1 MTLPTTL
8 SPTDG
13 ESDDDQQLS
22 RVTVVVGAHLIDVGL
37 PTTVSVSVLAA
48 EIIAMANLG
57 EVDGLGDDDVP
68 SAQRWTFARIGGAVI
83 DHRRTLAEAE
93 VFDGDVL
100 LIREVGEPASSILAD
115 EVPGPREEPGGIPRL
130 RWPAAATGWY
140 TAGAVLSVAAA
151 LALPAFATAPRLFDV
166 PVAAVVSVL
175 IGLLGAGT
183 AGVRARRAESPNS
196 AAGLFAV
203 VLPLLFGGLLYV
215 VPSAQGIAALPV
227 AFGVTALTALL
238 LLLCTGTGGALF
250 SGLITLAAFGIP
262 TSLAALTAD
271 PAPSTIG
278 AILASFAV
286 VVVYLAPGIT
296 IMLSRLPVPRVPTA
310 GEPLDDIE
318 IQGGTTVN
326 GVDALR
332 AISRVVPTEEG
343 MVQRLTRAS
352 EYLTGVVSA
361 AAIAAVTGACLAIGV
376 IDGFRWPGVA
386 FGVTVATVLCLRGRS
401 HHDRAQAATLIG
413 GGVLT
418 ALLLVTEITVFLPEL
433 RVWAALALIVVTTVV
448 VACGLLA
455 PRVEFSPVMR
465 RLAELGEYL
474 AVGLIVP
481 LACWIVGVYA
491 FFRGLRL

>member
-8 SPTDG
+8 SPPDG

-37 PTTVSVSVLAA
+37 PTTVSASVLAA
-48 EIIAMANLG
+48 EIITMANLG
-57 EVDGLGDDDVP
+57 EVDGHGEDDVP
-68 SAQRWTFARIGGAVI
+68 NAGRWTFARIGGAVI
-83 DHRRTLAEAE
+83 DPRRTLAEAD

-100 LIREVGEPASSILAD
+100 LIREVGEPAPSVLVD
-115 EVPGPREEPGGIPRL
+115 EVPGLGVQPGGAPRA
-130 RWPAAATGWY
+130 RWPAATGWY
-140 TAGAVLSVAAA
+140 AAGALLSMAAA
-151 LALPAFATAPRLFDV
+151 LVLPAFASAPLLFDV
-166 PVAAVVSVL
+166 PVAAMVLVL
-175 IGLLGAGT
+175 IGLLGAGA
-183 AGVRARRAESPNS
+183 AGIGARRAGTRVS

-203 VLPLLFGGLLYV
+203 VAPLLVGGLLHV
-215 VPSAQGIAALPV
+215 VPAAQGIGGLPV
-227 AFGVTALTALL
+227 AFAVTALVALL

-250 SGLITLAAFGIP
+250 SGIITLAAFGIP

-271 PAPSTIG
+271 PAPPTLG
-278 AILASFAV
+278 AILASVAV

-343 MVQRLTRAS
+343 MVQCLSRAS
-352 EYLTGVVSA
+352 EYLTGIVSGA
-361 AAIAAVTGACLAIGV
+361 AVAAVTGACLAFGA
-376 IDGFRWPGVA
+376 IDGFRWPGAA
-386 FGVTVATVLCLRGRS
+386 FGVAVATVLCLRGRS
-401 HHDRAQAATLIG
+401 HHDRVQAAALIG
-413 GGVLT
+413 GGLVT
-418 ALLLVTEITVFLPEL
+418 ALLLVAEVAVFLPEM

-465 RLAELGEYL
+465 RLVELGEYL
-474 AVGLIVP
+474 AVGTILP
-481 LACWIVGVYA
+481 LACWIIGVYA

>member
-8 SPTDG
+8 SPPDG

-37 PTTVSVSVLAA
+37 PTTVSASVLAA
-48 EIIAMANLG
+48 EIITMANLG

-83 DHRRTLAEAE
+83 DPRRTLAEAE

-100 LIREVGEPASSILAD
+100 LIREVGEPAPSILAD
-115 EVPGPREEPGGIPRL
+115 ELAGLGEEPGGDARV
-130 RWPAAATGWY
+130 RWPPETGWY
-140 TAGAVLSVAAA
+140 AAGAVLSVAAA
-151 LALPAFATAPRLFDV
+151 LLVPAFASAPRLFDV
-166 PVAAVVSVL
+166 PVAAMVSVL

-183 AGVRARRAESPNS
+183 AGMRARPAENPAS
-196 AAGLFAV
+196 AAGLFVV

-215 VPSAQGIAALPV
+215 VPSAQGISALPV

-238 LLLCTGTGGALF
+238 LLLFTGTGGALF
-250 SGLITLAAFGIP
+250 SGIIMLAAFGIP

-278 AILASFAV
+278 AILASVAV

-318 IQGGTTVN
+318 IQGGTAVN

-343 MVQRLTRAS
+343 MIQRLTRAS

-361 AAIAAVTGACLAIGV
+361 AAIAAVAGACLAIGV
-376 IDGFRWPGVA
+376 TDGFRWPGAA

-413 GGVLT
+413 GGLLT
-418 ALLLVTEITVFLPEL
+418 ALLLVTEVAVFLPEV
-433 RVWAALALIVVTTVV
+433 RVWAACMLIVVTTVV

-481 LACWIVGVYA
+481 SACWIVGVYA